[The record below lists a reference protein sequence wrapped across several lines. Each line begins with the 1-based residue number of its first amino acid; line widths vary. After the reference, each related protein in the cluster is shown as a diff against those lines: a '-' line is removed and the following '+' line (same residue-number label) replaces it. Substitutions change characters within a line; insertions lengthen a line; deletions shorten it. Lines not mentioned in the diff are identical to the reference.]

1 MRTRE
6 RSRAFTVL
14 RRRSRRKN
22 SEQNVPAGDYRD
34 DKMKYT
40 KSPKN
45 TLLAMMLV
53 AGCTATAQQKQNPV
67 DDAALRRAASDG
79 KEWVSYGR
87 DYAETRFSPLKQIDT
102 TNVQQ
107 LGLTKVWPT
116 EALGALEA
124 TPLVH
129 DGVLYGTLSYG
140 VVFAFDLRTGERLW
154 QYDPQV
160 TYENQQKACC
170 GVVNRGVAL
179 YQGRVYAA
187 ALDGRLTALDAKTGK
202 VDWQVQT
209 TPPDDWYTITGAP
222 RVIKGKVIIGNGGA
236 EYAVR
241 GFVSAYDAATGK
253 MAWRFYTVPGDP
265 SKPFENPEL
274 AEAAK
279 TWTGE
284 WWKMGGGGTPWD
296 AIAYDAE
303 ADLMYVGSGNGGPW
317 DRNLRSPG
325 GGDNLYLSCILAIHP
340 DTGRLAWYYQTTPGD
355 SWDYTATQQIT
366 LADIRIGGT
375 VRKVLMQAPKN
386 GFFYVLDRITGKLIS
401 AEPYGNITWAKGVDM
416 KTGRPI
422 ENDGVRYPKGTA
434 MAVSPGPGGVHNW
447 DPMAWDQTT
456 GLMYVPGQN
465 STSAYS
471 ERPDFEYR
479 KGQWNSGVGLG
490 RGNQPPPPA
499 IGPALVQGQPGFLTA
514 WDPVAQKERWRIN
527 YTTLY
532 NGGVVATAGNLVFQG
547 TADGKLVAYSA
558 DKGEKLWEMSLGVRN
573 MASPIVY
580 ELDGK
585 QYIAIMGGRAAN
597 MAAGL
602 GAGAGAAGKNQNG
615 PGPKLFIFGLNG
627 KKSVE
632 EALPKP

>member
-1 MRTRE
+1 MRYPNI
-6 RSRAFTVL
+6 L
-14 RRRSRRKN
+14 N
-22 SEQNVPAGDYRD
+22 C
-34 DKMKYT
+34 
-40 KSPKN
+40 
-45 TLLAMMLV
+45 LLV
-53 AGCTATAQQKQNPV
+53 AISAVLASGSRATAQQKRTPV
-67 DDAALRRAASDG
+67 TDAALRKAASDG
-79 KEWVSYGR
+79 KEWLSYGR
-87 DYAETRFSPLKQIDT
+87 DYSETRFSPLKQIDA

-116 EALGALEA
+116 DALGALEA

-129 DGVLYGTLSYG
+129 DGILYGTVSYG
-140 VVFAFDLRTGERLW
+140 IVFAFDLRTGERIW

-160 TYENQQKACC
+160 SYENQQKACC

-179 YQGRVYAA
+179 YQGRVYVA
-187 ALDGRLTALDAKTGK
+187 ALDGRLSALDAKTGK

-241 GFVSAYDAATGK
+241 GFVSAYDANTGK
-253 MAWRFYTVPGDP
+253 LAWRFYTVPGDP

-274 AEAAK
+274 EMAAK

-296 AIAYDAE
+296 AIAYDPE

-325 GGDNLYLSCILAIHP
+325 GGDNLFLSSILAFHP

-366 LADIRIGGT
+366 LADVRINGT
-375 VRKVLMQAPKN
+375 TRKLLMQAPKN

-401 AEPYGNITWAKGVDM
+401 AEPYGSITWAKGVDM
-416 KTGRPI
+416 KTGRPV
-422 ENDGVRYPKGTA
+422 ENEGVRYPKGTA
-434 MAVSPGPGGVHNW
+434 IGVSPGPGGVHNW
-447 DPMAWDQTT
+447 DPMAWDPLT
-456 GLMYVPGQN
+456 GLMYIPGQI
-465 STSAYS
+465 STATYAQ
-471 ERPDFEYR
+471 RPDFAYK
-479 KGQWNSGVGLG
+479 KGQWNSGVGFVTAT
-490 RGNQPPPPA
+490 QPSPPA
-499 IGPALVQGQPGFLTA
+499 VGPAVATGQPGFLTA
-514 WDPVAQKERWRIN
+514 WDPTTQKERWRVN
-527 YTTLY
+527 YKTLY
-532 NGGVVATAGNLVFQG
+532 NGGVVATAGNLVFHG
-547 TADGKLVAYSA
+547 TADGKLIAYSA

-573 MASPIVY
+573 MASPITY

-585 QYIAIMGGRAAN
+585 QYIAILGGRAAN

-602 GAGAGAAGKNQNG
+602 RGGAGAAGKDQSG
-615 PGPKLFIFGLNG
+615 PGPKLFIFGLGG
-627 KKSVE
+627 KNSVE
-632 EALPKP
+632 DALPKQ